1 MNNFEGNVNKT
12 YQNMQNKMRFGSNM
26 MNRCKSKELNM
37 FIEKASNIVRELSA
51 QREISKTSAIR
62 TLSYSIDK
70 KNSEISDTYPL
81 VPSTRISLKKDDET
95 FRQSFN
101 SNIAT
106 HYRTKTVNV
115 KNALQFS
122 NFKFMT
128 QKNSFIE
135 RQEPIV
141 DSQAEIIKNS
151 RNRGSMKT
159 SVSRLSNL
167 AKGLDQNTHVRYTSI
182 SEENPFEIASS
193 KAWYSRSKNMKCT
206 KNVHLSFKSDAV
218 SKNLPIN
225 QLSPK

>member
-1 MNNFEGNVNKT
+1 
-12 YQNMQNKMRFGSNM
+12 
-26 MNRCKSKELNM
+26 M

-51 QREISKTSAIR
+51 QREITKSSTIR

-81 VPSTRISLKKDDET
+81 VPSTRISLKKDDDT
-95 FRQSFN
+95 FRKSFN
-101 SNIAT
+101 SNIVT

-115 KNALQFS
+115 TNALQFS
-122 NFKFMT
+122 NFKSMT

-135 RQEPIV
+135 RQEPIE
-141 DSQAEIIKNS
+141 DNQAEAMKNS
-151 RNRGSMKT
+151 RNRGSLKT

-167 AKGLDQNTHVRYTSI
+167 AKGLEKNSHTRYTSI

-206 KNVHLSFKSDAV
+206 KNVHLSFKSDTTSTV
-218 SKNLPIN
+218 QP
-225 QLSPK
+225 SPK